1 LRHRGTATA
10 FVLLLWCIWAAPV
23 LAQVTDEQ
31 VETTSRQ
38 IAQELKCPVC
48 QELSVADSP
57 SQLAGQ
63 MRGIIREKVAAGESR
78 EAIIRFFEDRYGESI
93 QLTPPRTGFSV
104 LVWIAPYLA
113 LLAAL
118 GFLIVMVRRSA
129 RDPAP
134 APDWTDPLDPYL
146 AEVDRTFERVKDEPL
161 R

>member
-1 LRHRGTATA
+1 
-10 FVLLLWCIWAAPV
+10 LLLALCTFVAPAF
-23 LAQVTDEQ
+23 AQMTDEQ

-78 EAIIRFFEDRYGESI
+78 EQIIRFFEARYGEDI
-93 QLTPPRTGFSV
+93 QLTPPRTGFTII
-104 LVWIAPYLA
+104 VWIAPYLA

-118 GFLIVMVRRSA
+118 GFLVVMVRKGSRNA
-129 RDPAP
+129 EPVAE
-134 APDWTDPLDPYL
+134 AVEPLDPYL

>member
-1 LRHRGTATA
+1 MAMLA
-10 FVLLLWCIWAAPV
+10 LLLAVLWIAPAV
-23 LAQVTDEQ
+23 GLAQATDEQ

-78 EAIIRFFEDRYGESI
+78 EAIVAFFEDRYGDSVH
-93 QLTPPRTGFSV
+93 LTPARSGFT
-104 LVWIAPYLA
+104 LIVWIAPYVA

-118 GFLIVMVRRSA
+118 GFLINMVRRNA
-129 RDPAP
+129 RETEFVPATP
-134 APDWTDPLDPYL
+134 EPLDPYL
-146 AEVDRTFERVKDEPL
+146 AEVDRTFERLKDEPL